1 MSCSRG
7 TVARDLKE
15 GTFPFIFAR
24 FTVHIGIGYWILGIG
39 YWILDIG
46 YWILEDTGY
55 WILEDTGY
63 RILDTGR
70 YWILDTGKYWILDRY
85 GTHGSFHNCINYIQ
99 IQI

>member
-1 MSCSRG
+1 MPPEISKKALFQSFSL
-7 TVARDLKE
+7 DL
-15 GTFPFIFAR
+15 
-24 FTVHIGIGYWILGIG
+24 HIG
-39 YWILDIG
+39 IG

-63 RILDTGR
+63 R
-70 YWILDTGKYWILDRY
+70 ILDTGKYWILDRY

>member
-1 MSCSRG
+1 M
-7 TVARDLKE
+7 ARDLKE

-24 FTVHIGIGYWILGIG
+24 FTVHIGIGYWILDTG
-39 YWILDIG
+39 YWILD
-46 YWILEDTGY
+46 TGRY

-63 RILDTGR
+63 R
-70 YWILDTGKYWILDRY
+70 ILDTGKYWILDRY

>member
-1 MSCSRG
+1 MVEGLPPEISKKALFQSFSL
-7 TVARDLKE
+7 DL
-15 GTFPFIFAR
+15 
-24 FTVHIGIGYWILGIG
+24 HIG
-39 YWILDIG
+39 IG

-63 RILDTGR
+63 R
-70 YWILDTGKYWILDRY
+70 ILDTGKYWILDRY